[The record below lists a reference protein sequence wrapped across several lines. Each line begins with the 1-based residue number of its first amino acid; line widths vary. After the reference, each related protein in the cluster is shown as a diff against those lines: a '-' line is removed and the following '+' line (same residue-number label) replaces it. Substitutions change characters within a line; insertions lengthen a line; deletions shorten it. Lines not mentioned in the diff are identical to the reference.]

1 MREEG
6 FTMNRS
12 KLILVGGFLGAG
24 KTSLLWKASQLLD
37 QQGARVGM
45 ITNDQATNL
54 VDTAFLQRGRGL
66 VREVSGS
73 CFCCNFNGFAD
84 AVSYIAEKNPGGVI
98 LAEPVGSCTDLSA
111 TLMQPLKDQYT
122 DTVDLAPL
130 TVLADPERLR
140 RILDGADTAASY
152 IGAKQ
157 FEEADVILINK
168 IDLLDD
174 TQRESLQQRAA
185 EKWPNA
191 LVLTASV
198 KEGSGVAEWLELVMQ
213 PQAAGTHLAQV
224 DYDRY
229 ADGEA
234 AYGWLNA
241 SYALNGEGDCA
252 RAARSLLD
260 GLCAAFTQQ
269 NAPVGHVKFLLQAGE
284 TQWIGNLTG
293 GPETASLREEPR
305 HADKPMLTVNARVE
319 MEPEKLLSTVQRA
332 VEEALNG
339 ISFQQTECRCLTPGR
354 PNPTYHYD
362 RIIGGEQESI

>member
-1 MREEG
+1 
-6 FTMNRS
+6 MNRS

-130 TVLADPERLR
+130 TVLADPE
-140 RILDGADTAASY
+140 
-152 IGAKQ
+152 
-157 FEEADVILINK
+157 
-168 IDLLDD
+168 
-174 TQRESLQQRAA
+174 
-185 EKWPNA
+185 
-191 LVLTASV
+191 
-198 KEGSGVAEWLELVMQ
+198 
-213 PQAAGTHLAQV
+213 
-224 DYDRY
+224 
-229 ADGEA
+229 
-234 AYGWLNA
+234 
-241 SYALNGEGDCA
+241 
-252 RAARSLLD
+252 
-260 GLCAAFTQQ
+260 
-269 NAPVGHVKFLLQAGE
+269 
-284 TQWIGNLTG
+284 
-293 GPETASLREEPR
+293 
-305 HADKPMLTVNARVE
+305 
-319 MEPEKLLSTVQRA
+319 PEKLLSTVQRA
-332 VEEALNG
+332 VGEALNG

-354 PNPTYHYD
+354 PNPTYRYD
-362 RIIGGEQESI
+362 RIIGGRQESI